1 MGTELPRVFVVQE
14 DPRKN
19 VLSAERFGVL
29 MPVLSASDQITLAS
43 QPWVRKIK
51 TAMHGFNENDYV
63 LAIGDP
69 AAIGIACAFAA
80 AETGG
85 KFCMLKWDRQERRY
99 YPVKVD
105 LRKENNGQA

>member
-1 MGTELPRVFVVQE
+1 MGSELPRVFVVQE

-19 VLSAERFGVL
+19 VLSAEQFGVL
-29 MPVLSASDQITLAS
+29 MPVLSPSDQITLAAK
-43 QPWVRKIK
+43 PWVIKIK

-69 AAIGIACAFAA
+69 CAIGIACAFAA
-80 AETGG
+80 EQSGG
-85 KFCMLKWDRQERRY
+85 VFKMLKWDRQERRY

-105 LRKENNGQA
+105 LRKETT